1 MDSGDEYE
9 SEVEVCKGEFSGE
22 LPTKKG
28 RFTIPENDE
37 SDEEEE
43 RMAAEVTKRLFSKKL
58 KSKKLRFQGNFSS
71 AR

>member
-22 LPTKKG
+22 LPKKKG
-28 RFTIPENDE
+28 RFTIPENDD

-43 RMAAEVTKRLFSKKL
+43 SERR
-58 KSKKLRFQGNFSS
+58 
-71 AR
+71 